1 MDAARRQLVRRRAG
15 NRCEYCRIPQEATP
29 FIAFHIEHICPKQ
42 HAGDDNP
49 ENLALACDRCNAF
62 KGPNLT
68 SIDPDT
74 GATVRL
80 FNPRSDDWSE
90 HFLFE
95 AGEVLGLTPTGRAT
109 VRLLN
114 INAPRRV
121 QLRQEWLCAEDAW
134 EEPDPVGD

>member
-15 NRCEYCRIPQEATP
+15 NRCEYC
-29 FIAFHIEHICPKQ
+29 
-42 HAGDDNP
+42 
-49 ENLALACDRCNAF
+49 
-62 KGPNLT
+62 

-74 GATVRL
+74 GAAVRL
-80 FNPRSDDWSE
+80 FNHRSDDWSE

-95 AGEVLGLTPTGRAT
+95 AGEVLGRTPTGRAT

-121 QLRQEWLCAEDAW
+121 QLRQEWLGAEDAW